1 MYKRGILLTGSITMA
16 LLLSGCFQGEQ
27 SLEDMDPPQNAE
39 PVDNLEN
46 GENSEGVSDEGEQT
60 EVSETVPRQ
69 LYLVDANGMVAAQT
83 IELPNPESKE
93 VASQVLEY
101 LVKGGPV
108 TSMLPNGFQAVL
120 PEGTQILGVNLQ
132 EDGTIVVDFSEEF
145 KDYEAKEEL
154 QILESITHTLTQF
167 DNVNTVQLQINGH
180 AVKEMPVNGTPVGEG
195 YSRANGINV
204 TDTDTVDLINS
215 KAVTMYYPTQHDENR
230 YYVPVTQYVE
240 TDNEDIYSS
249 IVESLLDGPGFNTN
263 VQHVF
268 NPTTL
273 LKGEPTLQEGVLD
286 LTFSQDILLEE
297 GTGVISDEVME
308 TLVRTLTEQE
318 GIEAVDVK
326 VENVEQIMNEN
337 GETYEEP
344 VTKQQF
350 TPTEKL

>member
-1 MYKRGILLTGSITMA
+1 MHKRGILITGSITMA
-16 LLLSGCFQGEQ
+16 ILLSGCFQGEQ

-39 PVDNLEN
+39 PVDSLEN
-46 GENSEGVSDEGEQT
+46 GEKNEDESVEGEGT
-60 EVSETVPRQ
+60 AVNETVPRE

-132 EDGTIVVDFSEEF
+132 EDGTIVVDFSKEF
-145 KDYEAKEEL
+145 EDYEAKEEL

-167 DNVNTVQLQINGH
+167 ENVNTVQLQINGH
-180 AVKEMPVNGTPVGEG
+180 EVKEMPVNGTPIGEG

-215 KAVTMYYPTQHDENR
+215 KAVTMYYPTEHNKNR

-240 TDNEDIYSS
+240 TKDEDMYAS
-249 IVESLLDGPGFNTN
+249 IVQSLLEGPGFNTN

-268 NPTTL
+268 NPSAL
-273 LKGEPTLQEGVLD
+273 LTGETKLSDGVLN
-286 LTFSQDILLEE
+286 LTFNEDILVKD
-297 GTGVISDEVME
+297 GNGVISDEVME
-308 TLVRTLTEQE
+308 TIVRTLTEQD

-326 VENVEQIMNEN
+326 VENIEQLVNEN

-350 TPTEKL
+350 IPSEKL

>member
-16 LLLSGCFQGEQ
+16 ILLSGCFQGEE
-27 SLEDMDPPQNAE
+27 SLEDMDPPQNAS
-39 PVDNLEN
+39 PVDNIED
-46 GENSEGVSDEGEQT
+46 GEDNESVAGDGEET
-60 EVSETVPRQ
+60 SVNETVPRE

-93 VASQVLEY
+93 VASQVLEH

-145 KDYEAKEEL
+145 QDYDAKEEL

-167 DNVNTVQLQINGH
+167 ENVNTVQLQINGH
-180 AVKEMPVNGTPVGEG
+180 AVKEMPVNGTPIGEG

-204 TDTDTVDLINS
+204 TETDTTDLINS
-215 KAVTMYYPTQHDENR
+215 KAVTMYYPTEHDENR

-240 TDNEDIYSS
+240 TNDEEIYAS
-249 IVESLLDGPGFNTN
+249 IIQSLLEGPGFNTN

-268 NPTTL
+268 NSTTL
-273 LKGEPTLQEGVLD
+273 LTGEPTLSDGVLN
-286 LTFSQDILLEE
+286 LTFNEDILLKDGE
-297 GTGVISDEVME
+297 GVIADEVME
-308 TLVRTLTEQE
+308 TIVRTLTEQQ

-326 VENVEQIMNEN
+326 VENVEQLVNEN